1 MGPSTLRFELEP
13 DRDGCRL
20 VFTDTLPREETA
32 KNAAG
37 WEVCLAN
44 LEACL
49 AGEELPQTDWSELH
63 EHYAERFGVDPE
75 VGRRAMREYSDR
87 PR

>member
-1 MGPSTLRFELEP
+1 MQ
-13 DRDGCRL
+13 C
-20 VFTDTLPREETA
+20 EETA

-44 LEACL
+44 LEGL
-49 AGEELPQTDWSELH
+49 AGEESPQTEWSELH

-87 PR
+87 PGDGRPMRHRS